1 MKSMKTTE
9 IKVWCPICQGKEK
22 HVEGIIIVNGKVTFE
37 LECGHEVIEKF
48 PI

>member
-1 MKSMKTTE
+1 MMKPTD

-22 HVEGIIIVNGKVTFE
+22 HVEEMIIVNGKVTFK
-37 LECGHEVIEKF
+37 LECGHDVEERF